1 MRKAIARLCDAE
13 HGLMSATG
21 RNVHSVLAARWFS
34 ARSTSLI
41 IPMAVLAVA
50 GIAGC
55 GSVGTSG
62 GAASLPPIAASGTA
76 SPAGRM
82 HALPRRALSK
92 LPKARHHVGLAPAVV
107 DPVAFAHPELLTP
120 IRDHEVH
127 GSSVTAVGDSVM
139 LGSEPALE
147 RRLPGIYVDAEVSR
161 QFSVGLQAIAAL
173 ASSGELR
180 PIVVVGLGTNGTV
193 TTDQI
198 RQLMAEIGPGRR
210 LVLVNTFEARP
221 WEAEVNATL
230 AAAARRYQ
238 NVVLANWYKTIKN
251 RTYLLW
257 GDGIHPQPAGTVVYA
272 RMVNGAVQLAGN
284 LPS

>member
-1 MRKAIARLCDAE
+1 MASFMPCDRRARALPVHCADHARSARTASRVVRGAHGCQVPGCSLTADHGYQAGLCCDPACRRRNPYRSQPDSLPTAACCVAPGRPDLDPRTVGTSCDGAYEMRKAIARLCDAE

-173 ASSGELR
+173 ASSGE
-180 PIVVVGLGTNGTV
+180 
-193 TTDQI
+193 
-198 RQLMAEIGPGRR
+198 
-210 LVLVNTFEARP
+210 
-221 WEAEVNATL
+221 
-230 AAAARRYQ
+230 
-238 NVVLANWYKTIKN
+238 
-251 RTYLLW
+251 
-257 GDGIHPQPAGTVVYA
+257 
-272 RMVNGAVQLAGN
+272 
-284 LPS
+284 